1 MIRRWWL
8 RLIGPLDLPLLYITL
23 TLALVALVILGS
35 ASPERLPAQCFNLF
49 AAFAIMRFMAQVPPQ
64 RLAHFAL
71 PIYIVGV
78 LLLVAVALFGD
89 ISKGARRWL
98 NLGFMRIQP
107 SELLKI
113 AMPLMLAWYFQ
124 TREPMIR
131 FRDYL
136 FAGLILLVPVALIA
150 KQPDLGTAILVFA
163 AGFYVIFFAGLSW
176 KVMLAMA
183 LAAGA
188 AAPFAWARLHDY
200 QRARIIT
207 LFDPESDPLGKGFHI
222 IQSTIAIGSGGFFG
236 KGWGQGTQAQ
246 LEFIPERHTDF
257 IFAVMSEEFGMI
269 GNLALL
275 VIYFLLIGRGLMIAS
290 NAPTLFTRLLAG
302 AITMIFFTY
311 AFVNMGMVSGIL
323 PVVGVPLPFIS
334 YGGTAL
340 VTLCIGVGILM
351 SVHKN
356 RMLVQK

>member
-1 MIRRWWL
+1 MLRQLWY
-8 RLIGPLDLPLLYITL
+8 RLIGPIDPPLMA
-23 TLALVALVILGS
+23 LAGALLFVALLVLAS
-35 ASPERLPAQCFNLF
+35 ASPERLPSQLINIT
-49 AAFAIMRFMAQVPPQ
+49 AALVIMRLVAQSPPQ
-64 RLAHFAL
+64 RLMHIAL
-71 PIYIVGV
+71 PLYLFGV
-78 LLLVAVALFGD
+78 LLLIAVALFGD

-107 SELLKI
+107 SELMKI

-124 TREPMIR
+124 KREPLIR
-131 FRDYL
+131 FRDYGIAAL
-136 FAGLILLVPVALIA
+136 LLLVPVALIA
-150 KQPDLGTAILVFA
+150 KQPDLGTAILVLA
-163 AGFYVIFFAGLSW
+163 AGFYVIFFAGLPW
-176 KVMLAMA
+176 KVMIGLAI
-183 LAAGA
+183 AAAA
-188 AAPFAWARLHDY
+188 AAPLAWSKMHDY
-200 QRARIIT
+200 QRARIMT

-222 IQSTIAIGSGGFFG
+222 IQSTIAIGSGGIFG

-257 IFAVMSEEFGMI
+257 IFAVMSEEFGLI
-269 GNLALL
+269 GNLVLL
-275 VIYFLLIGRGLMIAS
+275 VIYAMLIARGLMIAG

-302 AITMIFFTY
+302 AITLIFFTY

-340 VTLCIGVGILM
+340 VTLFFGIGILM